1 MGAAKGQPNNGL
13 QNTSNWGPCV
23 DYCGLSKT
31 GSGKDVKR
39 EVIVELELQ
48 EWLFLILGLLIVAV
62 LVHGFWVQYFGSD
75 RLPLKLDKRFVSAAS
90 ESGDGKD
97 VIDLKAELP
106 NGGARVVKVG
116 SSQIPVSDPARV
128 RECQSAAKT
137 STDGSAGTASAASLE
152 AGDEG
157 AQMSESIADASM
169 AEQPPSATSE
179 MSSET
184 TQQETLFLVLQV
196 LGDLSGQSL
205 LESLFEQGFEYGE
218 KFIFHRLDNAGYPK
232 ISLANAVE
240 PGIFDIA
247 SMNDLTTPGVTIF
260 MCAHECEDAP
270 AVFEELLLASA
281 HLAEDLGAQ
290 LCDDRRSAVTE
301 QTVAHLRQTVQE
313 FQFRR
318 ARAL

>member
-1 MGAAKGQPNNGL
+1 M
-13 QNTSNWGPCV
+13 
-23 DYCGLSKT
+23 
-31 GSGKDVKR
+31 
-39 EVIVELELQ
+39 ELELQ
-48 EWLFLILGLLIVAV
+48 EWLFLILGLVIVVV

-75 RLPLKLDKRFVSAAS
+75 RLPLKLDKRFVSTAP
-90 ESGDGKD
+90 ESNAGKD

-116 SSQIPVSDPARV
+116 TSQIPVSDPAQARV
-128 RECQSAAKT
+128 RQSAAKT
-137 STDGSAGTASAASLE
+137 PRDDPAGSTEAASRG
-152 AGDEG
+152 AHDEG
-157 AQMSESIADASM
+157 AQTNERQADA
-169 AEQPPSATSE
+169 AAAAQAPSSASDASPLTA
-179 MSSET
+179 
-184 TQQETLFLVLQV
+184 QQETLFLVLNI
-196 LGDLSGQSL
+196 LGDLSGQPL
-205 LESLFEQGFEYGE
+205 LESLMDQGFEYGE
-218 KFIFHRLDNAGYPK
+218 KSIFHRLDEAGYPK

-247 SMNDLTTPGVTIF
+247 SMNALTTPGVTIF

-270 AVFEELLLASA
+270 AVFEELLLAAA

-318 ARAL
+318 AQAL

>member
-1 MGAAKGQPNNGL
+1 M
-13 QNTSNWGPCV
+13 
-23 DYCGLSKT
+23 
-31 GSGKDVKR
+31 
-39 EVIVELELQ
+39 ELELQ
-48 EWLFLILGLLIVAV
+48 EWLFLILGLVIVVV

-75 RLPLKLDKRFVSAAS
+75 RLPLKLDKRFVSTAP
-90 ESGDGKD
+90 ESNAGKD

-116 SSQIPVSDPARV
+116 TSQIPVSDPAQARV
-128 RECQSAAKT
+128 RQSAAKT
-137 STDGSAGTASAASLE
+137 PRDDPAGSTEAASRG
-152 AGDEG
+152 AHDEG
-157 AQMSESIADASM
+157 AQTNERPADA
-169 AEQPPSATSE
+169 AAAAQAPSSASDASPLTA
-179 MSSET
+179 
-184 TQQETLFLVLQV
+184 QQETLFLVLNI
-196 LGDLSGQSL
+196 LGDLSGQPL
-205 LESLFEQGFEYGE
+205 LESLMDQGFEYGE
-218 KFIFHRLDNAGYPK
+218 KSIFHRLDEAGYPK

-247 SMNDLTTPGVTIF
+247 SMNALTTPGVTIF

-270 AVFEELLLASA
+270 AVFEELLLAAA

-318 ARAL
+318 AQAL

>member
-1 MGAAKGQPNNGL
+1 M
-13 QNTSNWGPCV
+13 
-23 DYCGLSKT
+23 
-31 GSGKDVKR
+31 
-39 EVIVELELQ
+39 ELELQ
-48 EWLFLILGLLIVAV
+48 EWLFLILGLVIVVV

-75 RLPLKLDKRFVSAAS
+75 RLPLKLDKRFVSTAP
-90 ESGDGKD
+90 ESNAGKD

-116 SSQIPVSDPARV
+116 TSQIPVSDPAQARV
-128 RECQSAAKT
+128 RQSAAKT
-137 STDGSAGTASAASLE
+137 PRDDPAGSTEAASRGAHDE
-152 AGDEG
+152 GAHDEG
-157 AQMSESIADASM
+157 AQTNERLADAAAAS
-169 AEQPPSATSE
+169 SASDASPLTA
-179 MSSET
+179 
-184 TQQETLFLVLQV
+184 QQETLFLVLNI
-196 LGDLSGQSL
+196 LGDLSGQPL
-205 LESLFEQGFEYGE
+205 LESLMDQGFEYGE
-218 KFIFHRLDNAGYPK
+218 KSIFHRLDEAGYPK

-247 SMNDLTTPGVTIF
+247 SMNALTTPGVTIF

-270 AVFEELLLASA
+270 AVFEELLLAAA

-318 ARAL
+318 AQAL

>member
-1 MGAAKGQPNNGL
+1 M
-13 QNTSNWGPCV
+13 
-23 DYCGLSKT
+23 
-31 GSGKDVKR
+31 
-39 EVIVELELQ
+39 ELELQ
-48 EWLFLILGLLIVAV
+48 EWLFLILGLVIVVV

-75 RLPLKLDKRFVSAAS
+75 RLPLKLDKRFVSTAP
-90 ESGDGKD
+90 ESNAGKE

-116 SSQIPVSDPARV
+116 TSQIPVSDPAQARV
-128 RECQSAAKT
+128 RQSAAKT
-137 STDGSAGTASAASLE
+137 PRDDPAGSTE
-152 AGDEG
+152 AVSRGAHDEG
-157 AQMSESIADASM
+157 AQTNKRQADAAAAS
-169 AEQPPSATSE
+169 SASDARPLTA
-179 MSSET
+179 
-184 TQQETLFLVLQV
+184 QQETLFLVLNV
-196 LGDLSGQSL
+196 LGDLSGQPL
-205 LESLFEQGFEYGE
+205 LESLMDQGFEYGE
-218 KFIFHRLDNAGYPK
+218 KSIFHRLDEAGYPK

-247 SMNDLTTPGVTIF
+247 SMNALTTPGVTIF

-270 AVFEELLLASA
+270 AVFEELLLAAA

-318 ARAL
+318 AQAL

>member
-1 MGAAKGQPNNGL
+1 M
-13 QNTSNWGPCV
+13 
-23 DYCGLSKT
+23 
-31 GSGKDVKR
+31 
-39 EVIVELELQ
+39 ELELQ
-48 EWLFLILGLLIVAV
+48 EWLFLILGLVIVVV

-75 RLPLKLDKRFVSAAS
+75 RLPLKLDKRFVSTAP
-90 ESGDGKD
+90 ESNAGKD

-116 SSQIPVSDPARV
+116 TSQIPVSDPAQARV
-128 RECQSAAKT
+128 RQSAAKT
-137 STDGSAGTASAASLE
+137 PRDDPAGSTE
-152 AGDEG
+152 AVSRGAHDEGAHDEG
-157 AQMSESIADASM
+157 AQTNERQADAAAAS
-169 AEQPPSATSE
+169 SASDASPLTA
-179 MSSET
+179 
-184 TQQETLFLVLQV
+184 QQETLFLVLNI
-196 LGDLSGQSL
+196 LGDLSGQPL
-205 LESLFEQGFEYGE
+205 LESLMDQGFEYGE
-218 KFIFHRLDNAGYPK
+218 KSIFHRLDEAGYPK

-247 SMNDLTTPGVTIF
+247 SMNALTTPGVTIF

-270 AVFEELLLASA
+270 AVFEELLLAAA

-318 ARAL
+318 AQAL